1 MKALTRGRRH
11 RVIHGQ
17 RRQRGWETPVPV
29 CRDLIGLGLQY
40 RLLPHMIAARFDHWC
55 RCSTGPAIRRNG
67 RAVTVANVRFCDRAP
82 KNGRWSG
89 ALIPDRGSSPPRM
102 TTQGRVCCDFV

>member
-1 MKALTRGRRH
+1 MSVPRRKPVLEGTRAA
-11 RVIHGQ
+11 RVE
-17 RRQRGWETPVPV
+17 ETVGG
-29 CRDLIGLGLQY
+29 DAGLNRVRYRY
-40 RLLPHMIAARFDHWC
+40 RLLPRIIAARFGHWS
-55 RCSTGPAIRRNG
+55 RCSNDPAIRRDG
-67 RAVTVANVRFCDRAP
+67 RAVTVANVRFCDRVP